1 MTEKKSAFLTLA
13 TLSPRGLERERYT
26 AADRVGRAGCSVGAK
41 CVAPSPAPP
50 EPAPQR
56 GSPAAGGG
64 KRDRDGRPADRP
76 APSTAAVSLS
86 AVIGRRGRAEAPS
99 TIPQRAARS
108 ATAARPTAPLY
119 SALKIAR
126 RAPPRGSWGGGGSRV
141 AGQSAPPPAVRHH
154 PPRPERRCHW
164 AAVISGAP
172 RTRPSRPAVY
182 PTWSRAA

>member
-1 MTEKKSAFLTLA
+1 MLSSPWPPSAPGDSSESGTRLQT
-13 TLSPRGLERERYT
+13 GWEGQ
-26 AADRVGRAGCSVGAK
+26 AARW
-41 CVAPSPAPP
+41 APSTWPLPRPLRSRRLSEAAP
-50 EPAPQR
+50 R
-56 GSPAAGGG
+56 PAAGKGTG
-64 KRDRDGRPADRP
+64 TAGRPADRP